1 MFFGISFLEKIY
13 RSTEAR
19 YPVRLGAEKTHR
31 KQKYS
36 VHTMNTLELPGK
48 TFNPPRAEL

>member
-13 RSTEAR
+13 KSTEAR
-19 YPVRLGAEKTHR
+19 WGVRLGAEKTQR

-36 VHTMNTLELPGK
+36 LYTMNTLELLGK